1 MPFKKTWRDPA
12 VGYTLHSSALC
23 EKKKPKNDASCF
35 TKYHCF
41 PFTVL
46 NYKHCM
52 FVIKSG
58 FGHNS
63 PVNRIRASQLKTLP
77 CDFCERAIIV
87 KGDQK
92 DIQTTFT
99 NDLMEE
105 KR

>member
-1 MPFKKTWRDPA
+1 
-12 VGYTLHSSALC
+12 
-23 EKKKPKNDASCF
+23 
-35 TKYHCF
+35 
-41 PFTVL
+41 
-46 NYKHCM
+46 M

-58 FGHNS
+58 FRHNS